1 MGLCN
6 SRKGEAKEGVGGP
19 GPQGQHLDSEL
30 LGETYQKLFGRDQRP
45 QGHKA
50 VQRLIQA
57 LKPNLWVYDTL
68 EGYRALQYFSWVL
81 YHTGFMMVAAGVAK
95 YISPQAAGSGIPELK
110 VTLRGVVLSEFFT
123 LRTGLAKLVG
133 VICTLGAGSTI
144 FLGKVGPFV
153 HMATILATQLGRVMV
168 QVAGTKENPAR
179 KYEML
184 VAGAAVGVACC
195 FVAPVGGVL
204 FSVEAT
210 GTHFA
215 LRDYW
220 RGFFSA
226 TCAAL
231 TFRLLPLLHGESETV
246 AVLFSTSWRVEFP
259 FDLPELLSFAL
270 LGALCGALCCIY
282 LFCHRNL
289 LLLLPRC
296 RLGRNEILH
305 AGLVSLVLASI
316 TFPHGLGQYLGA
328 RLTMKELLETFFNNC
343 TWGRAEL
350 GGLNA
355 SRQPP
360 HPSYEDPWLQWTH
373 PQLSSLEMLSFF
385 LLAKFFMLLLATTM
399 VVPAGYFLP
408 VFVYGAGLGRLY
420 GEIMAKVFPEGIVS
434 DGIRIAIGPAAYAL
448 AGAAAY
454 SGAVTHTLSTAL
466 LVFELTGQMSHVLPL
481 LIAVLVANGLSQRLQ
496 ASFFDGII
504 IAKQLPYLPKLG
516 MGRSGAHDIYAE
528 DFMVTDLQFLPRGCR
543 YKDVRGL
550 LKASSLKQFPLV
562 DSQESRILLGSIRRK
577 HLAKLLSEQLSTEK
591 RFQYLLRRSEL
602 LGADSASGT
611 PGEKPETPRVSAE
624 PGNGE
629 TSKEEE
635 RGTQL
640 SVKMKDV
647 RHLVEEWECQQLQEP
662 VRLEELPIDPA
673 PYRLLE
679 NETLYQCYDLFNLL
693 GLRTAYVTNVGRL
706 VGVVSLRELKA
717 AVEGSVK
724 GTFTRRRPHDGG
736 QHEGDPNGA
745 SA

>member
-1 MGLCN
+1 MGPHRTAG
-6 SRKGEAKEGVGGP
+6 SDIPEEPISGSAAVGGERIQTNPPVKRTFSVFGHRPQKDAGWTEECRTQASGSQLLTRSPHIQSASPHGLVGAP
-19 GPQGQHLDSEL
+19 GSHPGVKSTRPRALAVPATPEGASPARIRPQAKRPPAPGRLPAALCLRRARQRSWELMFHPNSASRGRGSLAGCRNVLGGRGPSRVLYRPGSGGGGQEAGGFPQAPARGSVFEESAMRAAARRLLARRHEAATALGLSVRSQILKLGEDWIFLFL
-30 LGETYQKLFGRDQRP
+30 LGICMATISFGLDVIISKFQR
-45 QGHKA
+45 A
-50 VQRLIQA
+50 
-57 LKPNLWVYDTL
+57 NLWVYDAL

-81 YHTGFMMVAAGVAK
+81 YHTGLMMVSAGVAK

-168 QVAGTKENPAR
+168 RVAGTKENPAR

-270 LGALCGALCCIY
+270 LGALCGALCCVY

-289 LLLLPRC
+289 LLALQNRPLPQRL
-296 RLGRNEILH
+296 LGRNKILH
-305 AGLVSLVLASI
+305 AGLVSLVLASV

-350 GGLNA
+350 GGAERHPA
-355 SRQPP
+355 SPP
-360 HPSYEDPWLQWTH
+360 TPPTRTPGSSGPTPGSPPSRCSA
-373 PQLSSLEMLSFF
+373 SSCSPSSSCCS
-385 LLAKFFMLLLATTM
+385 LATTM

-408 VFVYGAGLGRLY
+408 VFVYGR
-420 GEIMAKVFPEGIVS
+420 
-434 DGIRIAIGPAAYAL
+434 L
-448 AGAAAY
+448 AG
-454 SGAVTHTLSTAL
+454 
-466 LVFELTGQMSHVLPL
+466 VFV
-481 LIAVLVANGLSQRLQ
+481 
-496 ASFFDGII
+496 
-504 IAKQLPYLPKLG
+504 
-516 MGRSGAHDIYAE
+516 
-528 DFMVTDLQFLPRGCR
+528 
-543 YKDVRGL
+543 
-550 LKASSLKQFPLV
+550 
-562 DSQESRILLGSIRRK
+562 
-577 HLAKLLSEQLSTEK
+577 
-591 RFQYLLRRSEL
+591 
-602 LGADSASGT
+602 
-611 PGEKPETPRVSAE
+611 
-624 PGNGE
+624 
-629 TSKEEE
+629 
-635 RGTQL
+635 
-640 SVKMKDV
+640 
-647 RHLVEEWECQQLQEP
+647 
-662 VRLEELPIDPA
+662 
-673 PYRLLE
+673 
-679 NETLYQCYDLFNLL
+679 
-693 GLRTAYVTNVGRL
+693 
-706 VGVVSLRELKA
+706 
-717 AVEGSVK
+717 
-724 GTFTRRRPHDGG
+724 
-736 QHEGDPNGA
+736 
-745 SA
+745 

>member
-1 MGLCN
+1 MATISFGLDVVI
-6 SRKGEAKEGVGGP
+6 SK
-19 GPQGQHLDSEL
+19 
-30 LGETYQKLFGRDQRP
+30 FQR
-45 QGHKA
+45 A
-50 VQRLIQA
+50 
-57 LKPNLWVYDTL
+57 NLWVYDAL

-81 YHTGFMMVAAGVAK
+81 YHTGLMMVSAGVAK

-123 LRTGLAKLVG
+123 LRTGLAKLLG

-168 QVAGTKENPAR
+168 RVAGTKENPAR

-204 FSVEAT
+204 FSVEAM

-226 TCAAL
+226 SCAAL
-231 TFRLLPLLHGESETV
+231 TFRLLPLLHGERETV
-246 AVLFSTSWRVEFP
+246 AVLFSTGWRVEFP

-270 LGALCGALCCIY
+270 LGALCGALCCVY

-289 LLLLPRC
+289 LLALQNRPLPGRLL
-296 RLGRNEILH
+296 GNNKILH
-305 AGLVSLVLASI
+305 AGLVSLVLASV

-343 TWGRAEL
+343 TWGQAEL

-360 HPSYEDPWLQWTH
+360 HPSYADPWLQWTH
-373 PQLSSLEMLSFF
+373 PQLSSLEMLSVF
-385 LLAKFFMLLLATTM
+385 LLSKFFMLLLATTM

-466 LVFELTGQMSHVLPL
+466 LVFELTGQMAHVLPV

-504 IAKQLPYLPKLG
+504 IVKQLPYLPKLG
-516 MGRSGAHDIYAE
+516 VGQSGAHDIYAE
-528 DFMVTDLQFLPRGCR
+528 DFMVMDLKYLPRGCR
-543 YKDVRGL
+543 FKDVRGL

-562 DSQESRILLGSIRRK
+562 DSRESRILLGSIRRK

-591 RFQYLLRRSEL
+591 RFQYLLRQSEAYSPTEPL
-602 LGADSASGT
+602 LGADGTSGT
-611 PGEKPETPRVSAE
+611 PEEKPEAPMVSAE
-624 PGNGE
+624 PRDGG

-635 RGTQL
+635 QGTQL

-647 RHLVEEWECQQLQEP
+647 CHLDALRWLQVEDWECQQLQAP

-679 NETLYQCYDLFNLL
+679 KETLYQCYDLFNLL

-724 GTFTRRRPHDGG
+724 GTFTRCRERDGDP
-736 QHEGDPNGA
+736 DPNGA